1 MTTTTDHLLSDTAS
15 VDAIIDALYDVI
27 SGPAGDRDYDRM
39 RNLFLPGAR
48 LIPTDP
54 LTEGHTGGEVIDP
67 EAFIAAISPV
77 LQVQPFYE
85 AEIAR
90 RTEQFGPVVHLMS
103 TYVSR
108 ESPDGEPFERGVNSI
123 QLMHRDSRWWVV
135 TIFWA
140 IESEQQPIPPRYL
153 PEGN

>member
-1 MTTTTDHLLSDTAS
+1 MTTTADRLLADTAS

-27 SGPAGDRDYDRM
+27 SGPAGARDYGRM

-54 LTEGHTGGEVIDP
+54 LTEDHAGGEVLDP
-67 EAFIAAISPV
+67 EAFIDKISPV

-85 AEIAR
+85 VEVAR

-103 TYVSR
+103 TYESR
-108 ESPDGEPFERGVNSI
+108 ASADGEPFERGVNSI
-123 QLMHRDSRWWVV
+123 QLMRRDGRWWVV
-135 TIFWA
+135 TVFWS
-140 IESEQQPIPPRYL
+140 IETGQQPVPQRYL
-153 PEGN
+153 PDGN